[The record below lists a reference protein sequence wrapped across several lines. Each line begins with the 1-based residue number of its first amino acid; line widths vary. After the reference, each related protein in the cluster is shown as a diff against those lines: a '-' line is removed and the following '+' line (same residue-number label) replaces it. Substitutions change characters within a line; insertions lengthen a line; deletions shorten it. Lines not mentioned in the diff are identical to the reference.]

1 MSMDLF
7 VIRHAPP
14 LAHST
19 GGSESGPPL
28 SAEGRERWIRC
39 VSGLD
44 ALGVRLDRILHSP
57 LLRAAQTA
65 EELAKLLDGE
75 SLVSPGLAEPP
86 TDALLAEAAG
96 AQSVAFVGH
105 EPYVGMLVSILL
117 MPRKGPSLVLP
128 FQKGTVAWLRGEP
141 RRGGMQLVAFLP
153 PGVLSRVGPH

>member
-19 GGSESGPPL
+19 GGSEFGPPL
-28 SAEGRERWIRC
+28 SAEGRERWTRC
-39 VSGLD
+39 VGGLD

-57 LLRAAQTA
+57 LLRAVQTA
-65 EELAKLLDGE
+65 EELARLLEGE
-75 SLVSPGLAEPP
+75 SLVSPGLAESP

-96 AQSVAFVGH
+96 AQSVALVGH
-105 EPYVGMLVSILL
+105 APYVGMLVSILL
-117 MPRKGPSLVLP
+117 VPREDSSMVLP
-128 FQKGTVAWLRGEP
+128 FEKGAVAWLRGEP

-153 PGVLSRVGPH
+153 PGVLSRVSRL